1 MSATTAWSGSGL
13 RSTASGGLSGHAE
26 HGRVDEQIRLPQ
38 VRRQMRPRRRLG
50 RAAKMRSQRLGS
62 TLRSVD
68 DRDALKPA
76 RLERVYDRPGGA
88 AGADDDGQFR
98 SPRPAGRAV
107 VHVGQKAADVGVV
120 APQKPVLPPQRV
132 HRPERLGDPR
142 SPVANSEGCFLVRRR
157 HVSADELAPA
167 DPDRELAEFSRP
179 DSKSLVASRKAELL
193 QPVTVN
199 RRRSGVVHRPARHPR
214 AGRMS
219 LDHSEIRLSRRSQA
233 RSLSIGNPR
242 TTECSPSMRSMR
254 WAPRPST

>member
-26 HGRVDEQIRLPQ
+26 HGRVDEQIRLAQ

-76 RLERVYDRPGGA
+76 RLERVDDRPGGA

-107 VHVGQKAADVGVV
+107 VHVGQKAGDVGVV
-120 APQKPVLPPQRV
+120 APQKPVLPPERV
-132 HRPERLGDPR
+132 HRPERLGDRR
-142 SPVANSEGCFLVRRR
+142 SPVADAEGCFLVRRR
-157 HVSADELAPA
+157 HVSADELVPA
-167 DPDRELAEFSRP
+167 DPDRELARILPAGQQISRSFP
-179 DSKSLVASRKAELL
+179 KGRAPSASDDESSAIG
-193 QPVTVN
+193 
-199 RRRSGVVHRPARHPR
+199 SGPPASPPPPR
-214 AGRMS
+214 GANES
-219 LDHSEIRLSRRSQA
+219 
-233 RSLSIGNPR
+233 
-242 TTECSPSMRSMR
+242 
-254 WAPRPST
+254 